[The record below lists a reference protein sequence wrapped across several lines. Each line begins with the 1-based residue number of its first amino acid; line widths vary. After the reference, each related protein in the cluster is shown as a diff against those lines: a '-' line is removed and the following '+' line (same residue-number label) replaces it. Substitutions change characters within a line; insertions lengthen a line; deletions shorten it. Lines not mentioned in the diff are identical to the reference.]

1 MASFRFGLLA
11 LIPLL
16 LTPTAWSQNLGSLR
30 GQVTDPSAAVIP
42 GASVTA
48 TGTRTKAKVASP
60 NQQGLYTINGLAPGT
75 YQVRVMAKGFTVFE
89 TSVEIR
95 SGAPQTVDASL
106 AVGLDKQE
114 VTVTEQARVDVD
126 PSNNGGALV
135 LKGADLDMLSD
146 DPDDLASDLQA
157 LAGPGAGPNGGQ
169 IYIDGF
175 TGGRLPPKESIREVR
190 INQNPFSSEYDK
202 LGYGRIEI
210 FTKPGTDKYR
220 GSAFFEYGND
230 VFNSRNPFAPTKA
243 PYEHRQFGGNV
254 SGPISKKSSFFID
267 VERRSIDD
275 NEVINATILDPN
287 LNITPYSATFLDPNR
302 RTTASPRI

>member
-1 MASFRFGLLA
+1 MSSTRLGLLA
-11 LIPLL
+11 LVACFLA
-16 LTPTAWSQNLGSLR
+16 TTVSGQNTSSLR

-42 GASVTA
+42 AATVTA
-48 TGTRTKAKVASP
+48 TGPGNKVKVAST
-60 NQQGLYTINGLAPGT
+60 NQQGMYTINGLAPGT

-106 AVGLDKQE
+106 TVGLDKQE

-135 LKGADLDMLSD
+135 LKGADLDVLSD

-202 LGYGRIEI
+202 L
-210 FTKPGTDKYR
+210 
-220 GSAFFEYGND
+220 
-230 VFNSRNPFAPTKA
+230 
-243 PYEHRQFGGNV
+243 
-254 SGPISKKSSFFID
+254 
-267 VERRSIDD
+267 
-275 NEVINATILDPN
+275 
-287 LNITPYSATFLDPNR
+287 
-302 RTTASPRI
+302 